1 MIRVALAG
9 AGKMGL
15 SHLSLLGAH
24 PDVEVVAVCDP
35 AKAIVGGLSQLT
47 GFKAHSDFKS
57 MLETEKLDAVIIATP
72 SRFHGEMVRAAL
84 EKGLHVFCEKPF
96 CLDLEEGKALSALA
110 ESKGL
115 VNHVGYH
122 YRHVGSFQES
132 KRILDLGLLGPLH
145 NIRAEAYGPVVLR
158 PQGGTWRS
166 SSTEGG
172 GCLYD
177 YASHALDLMNFL
189 VGPPADVRGTILNK
203 IFSRDVDDEVYSNFM
218 YENGMNGQLM
228 ANWSDESFR
237 KMSMKISIWGEK
249 GRITAD
255 RQELQVYLRDEPEVP
270 ESGYIRGWN
279 IKYTTELTKEVWF
292 YLRGEEYSA
301 QIANFV
307 DEIKANTTG
316 GVSTFRTALDADIV
330 INRMKDDFA
339 QPGQGSQRTMTPVAA
354 APKRGLLGSLLSSK
368 R

>member
-15 SHLSLLGAH
+15 SHLAMLGAH
-24 PDVEVVAVCDP
+24 PDVKVVAVTDP
-35 AKAIVGGLSQLT
+35 AKHLVGVLGQLS
-47 GFKAHSDFKS
+47 GFKAYTDYAA
-57 MLETEKLDAVIIATP
+57 LLANEELDAVVIATP

-84 EKGLHVFCEKPF
+84 ERGLHVFCEKPF
-96 CLDLEEGKALSALA
+96 CLDIEEGERLA
-110 ESKGL
+110 DLAAFKGL

-122 YRHVGSFQES
+122 YRHVGAFQEC
-132 KRILDLGLLGPLH
+132 KRIVDLGLLGSLH

-189 VGPPADVRGTILNK
+189 VGPPEDVRGTILNK
-203 IFSRDVDDEVYSNFM
+203 IFSRDVDDEVYSNFI
-218 YENGMNGQLM
+218 YANGLNGQLM

-237 KMSMKISIWGEK
+237 KMSMKIGLWGEK
-249 GRITAD
+249 GRIQAD
-255 RQELQVYLRDEPEVP
+255 RQELQVYLRDEPADA
-270 ESGYIRGWN
+270 SLGYVKGWN
-279 IKYTTELTKEVWF
+279 IKYTTELTEETWF

-301 QIANFV
+301 QISTFV
-307 DEIKANTTG
+307 DEIKAGKAG
-316 GVSTFRTALDADIV
+316 GVSTFRTALETDV
-330 INRMKDDFA
+330 TINRMKSDSL
-339 QPGQGSQRTMTPVAA
+339 QSGHLPQRIVFE
-354 APKRGLLGSLLSSK
+354 APKRGILQSILGS
-368 R
+368 RR